1 MLGINMRLLFLS
13 PGCLVFNSPM
23 GPSQGY
29 NDALFSED
37 DIADNDET
45 CEVSMWENFKKT
57 GNLAIREKLIL
68 KYAHYVKY
76 VAGRI
81 KVGLAGHIEFEDLVS
96 WGTFGLINAVDKYD
110 ISQNVKF
117 VTFATKRIRGSIYD
131 GLRHLD
137 WVPRRV
143 RAKTKLLNDAL
154 YELEIK
160 LGRPPDDEEVALH
173 LEMTREELEK
183 LYEDEYNSL
192 LMSLDESIN
201 ETDDGELIS
210 KYQLVENIAAKNPE
224 LTIEND
230 QVRNIVIEAIE
241 KLSDQERFVI
251 TLYYYNELTLK
262 EISDVMKLSESRISQ
277 LHTKSIFR
285 LRGRLSRLKKDIF

>member
-1 MLGINMRLLFLS
+1 MFFHYLLLPDFFVLMS
-13 PGCLVFNSPM
+13 PLDP
-23 GPSQGY
+23 
-29 NDALFSED
+29 SED
-37 DIADNDET
+37 NIDFGFGVKIDESVET
-45 CEVSMWENFKKT
+45 EMWENFKKT
-57 GNLAIREKLIL
+57 GNLAIREQLIL

-81 KVGLAGHIEFEDLVS
+81 KMGLADHIEFEDLVS

-143 RAKTKLLNDAL
+143 RAKTKMLNDAL

-160 LGRPPDDEEVALH
+160 LSRMPDDEELALH
-173 LEMTREELEK
+173 LELTVNELEK
-183 LYEDEYNSL
+183 LYEDEYASL
-192 LMSLDESIN
+192 IMSLDESYV
-201 ETDDGELIS
+201 EDADGELVS
-210 KYQLVENIAAKNPE
+210 KYQLVENLAAKNPE
-224 LTIEND
+224 LAIESD
-230 QVRNIVIEAIE
+230 QVRDIVIEAID
-241 KLSDQERFVI
+241 KLSQQERLVI

-262 EISDVMKLSESRISQ
+262 EISDIMKLSESRISQ

-285 LRGRLSRLKKDIF
+285 LRGRLARLKKDIF